1 MGQILRFSALGGYPE
16 RWFSQIDPWSRDL
29 HPRYRW
35 SARVLRWGSRLAGRP
50 LPLPEHVPLADALP
64 IVRWLAAVR
73 RDGGTPHLF
82 TFPSAAV
89 RLCQTARSAGLDIGG
104 ARFMLSGEPITAAR
118 LASVREAG
126 AEPSTRY
133 GTIESNAIGYGCLRP
148 AHPDD
153 VHLLHDLHALVQVP
167 DRHPSGL
174 PAGALLISSVDASAP
189 MILLNLSLG
198 DAATVE
204 PRRCGC
210 PLETAGWGT
219 HLHTIRS
226 FEKLTAGG
234 MTFLGTDVIRVLEQV
249 LPGRFGGGPADYQL
263 VEEEGR
269 DGSARLRL
277 LVHPD
282 VGPLDSRAVGEAFL
296 AGLSNGSGNDRVMG
310 LAWREA
316 ALIHVERRAPL
327 TTASGKVLHL
337 HVGRGQGGYPSA
349 RDEAAAKR

>member
-1 MGQILRFSALGGYPE
+1 
-16 RWFSQIDPWSRDL
+16 
-29 HPRYRW
+29 
-35 SARVLRWGSRLAGRP
+35 
-50 LPLPEHVPLADALP
+50 
-64 IVRWLAAVR
+64 
-73 RDGGTPHLF
+73 
-82 TFPSAAV
+82 
-89 RLCQTARSAGLDIGG
+89 
-104 ARFMLSGEPITAAR
+104 
-118 LASVREAG
+118 
-126 AEPSTRY
+126 
-133 GTIESNAIGYGCLRP
+133 
-148 AHPDD
+148 
-153 VHLLHDLHALVQVP
+153 
-167 DRHPSGL
+167 
-174 PAGALLISSVDASAP
+174 

-198 DAATVE
+198 EAATVE